1 MGTFESLSTPTN
13 DVYLLTILAETLTNT
28 ISDFLSEKKN
38 HCCVKQKTFISYTKF
53 DMTTYTF
60 GLY

>member
-28 ISDFLSEKKN
+28 ISDFLSEKKITA
-38 HCCVKQKTFISYTKF
+38 V
-53 DMTTYTF
+53 
-60 GLY
+60 